1 MKKKFTSLKKVRMS
15 TTELSRILSRIETM
29 ETELAALR
37 KQAQQVLKAHGAKV
51 RSEADTAP
59 KRVNGYTLYIKQGGK
74 RDKWKE
80 LSDATKQKYAKQAK
94 EMNEKVAKPRY
105 VKALDKVVGLWNEDL
120 QVYKAPKGRPPKD
133 SVWDQDAGKYVKGG
147 AKKKPVAVAEKK
159 PAAVVKKSKCQ
170 HVFVRG
176 GKVNKKGSVC
186 GAKCTGDF
194 CPLHAAQHLDDSSGS
209 SGSSGSYDSYDSY
222 DSSEE
227 SVELTKVQGVCSKE
241 DA

>member
-1 MKKKFTSLKKVRMS
+1 MS

-74 RDKWKE
+74 RDKWKK

-105 VKALDKVVGLWNEDL
+105 VKALDKIVGLWDEDL

-133 SVWDQDAGKYVKGG
+133 SVWDQDGHCKTTVQIVANPAGRLHQRYVGRF
-147 AKKKPVAVAEKK
+147 AMRERRWD
-159 PAAVVKKSKCQ
+159 SDD
-170 HVFVRG
+170 HVLLRQR
-176 GKVNKKGSVC
+176 
-186 GAKCTGDF
+186 
-194 CPLHAAQHLDDSSGS
+194 L
-209 SGSSGSYDSYDSY
+209 
-222 DSSEE
+222 
-227 SVELTKVQGVCSKE
+227 
-241 DA
+241 